1 MPRVKRGTQHVKR
14 RKNLLA
20 RVKGY
25 KWGRKNLIRL
35 TRPAMLHAGK
45 MAFRDRKKKK
55 GEFRSLWTLKINAA
69 AREVGT
75 TYSKLIGLLK
85 NADIQIDR
93 KILATLGEKHPVVFK
108 KVVEAASK

>member
-1 MPRVKRGTQHVKR
+1 
-14 RKNLLA
+14 
-20 RVKGY
+20 
-25 KWGRKNLIRL
+25 
-35 TRPAMLHAGK
+35 MLHAGK